1 MSDTE
6 HLVGHFCFHFLTIA
20 LSNITWLSMTLSRKY
35 RVRRKLFYLAH
46 PVSQPPTGREY
57 RKTWK
62 SVIQNKQPSWSPVAG
77 HTEARGLKLPLWYS
91 FPNRIHHCKSK
102 SLHIPYPS
110 IFICYC
116 WHWQRSFNTFGESIP
131 LQEAFLPLSLT
142 LFYCIIIYFFSDFF
156 RFSSRMGGGNDLK
169 QILEE

>member
-6 HLVGHFCFHFLTIA
+6 HLVGHFCFHFLTMA

-77 HTEARGLKLPLWYS
+77 HTEATGLKLPLWYS

-102 SLHIPYPS
+102 SLHIPYPWVHS
-110 IFICYC
+110 PNKIKNHVSGWVEC
-116 WHWQRSFNTFGESIP
+116 
-131 LQEAFLPLSLT
+131 PLSLSATVDTGKGLST
-142 LFYCIIIYFFSDFF
+142 LLEKVSLSKKPSFLYHSLYFIV
-156 RFSSRMGGGNDLK
+156 L
-169 QILEE
+169 